1 MRILH
6 AESSTGWGGQESRT
20 INEMIGRTEVLDPQ
34 KAVDHWKARGLDFS
48 NLLFQP
54 QVGPEVGRYCQ
65 IEQDHGLD
73 RSLDKT
79 VLLKMCEPAIERRE
93 KVRAELPI
101 HNVNRAVGTITGS
114 AVSRKHGAAGL
125 PDDTIRIQFKGS
137 AGQSFGAFMP
147 KGMVVAKTMVGSLP
161 Q

>member
-1 MRILH
+1 VYVTLK
-6 AESSTGWGGQESRT
+6 
-20 INEMIGRTEVLDPQ
+20 TEVLDPQ

-114 AVSRKHGAAGL
+114 ASPLITQCATDCSR
-125 PDDTIRIQFKGS
+125 
-137 AGQSFGAFMP
+137 
-147 KGMVVAKTMVGSLP
+147 
-161 Q
+161 